1 MLNDTDLDTAY
12 TAFANATHAVGR
24 EQESLFLATL
34 ALALI
39 AKQNDLQVVLDDI
52 ATAQRLAA
60 V

>member
-1 MLNDTDLDTAY
+1 
-12 TAFANATHAVGR
+12 VGR